1 MRIGFAGNLSKNG
14 VAAQRDA
21 LAESARR
28 RGHDCALYDDVES
41 LERTACPPEIL
52 TVIGGDGTLL
62 RFARTAAVLDIPI
75 LGVNQ
80 GRIGFLS
87 EASAEEFPMALD
99 RLNEGNCT
107 VERRMMLSGSV
118 NGGKA
123 APCLNDI
130 LVFKRSFSG
139 TVEIEMT
146 VNGMRVAHVFGDGI
160 IAATPTGSTA
170 YSLSAGG
177 PVAAPGMQCTVV
189 TPVCSHTLHVRPI
202 VSDPLDVWEFRLLG
216 EGFVAAD
223 GVKVADV
230 DRGDRVTVTRAK
242 ETVGFIRFS
251 EKNVFELIEPKLS

>member
-1 MRIGFAGNLSKNG
+1 MRIGFAANLSKNG
-14 VAAQRDA
+14 VAAYLDA
-21 LAESARR
+21 LAESARQ
-28 RGHDCALYDDVES
+28 RGHVCTLYDDAQS
-41 LERTACPPEIL
+41 LDCADCPPEIL

-62 RFARTAAVLDIPI
+62 RYARSAGALNIPI

-87 EASAEEFPMALD
+87 EVLVEEFPAALD
-99 RLNEGNCT
+99 RLESGDYAL
-107 VERRMMLSGSV
+107 EHRMMLSGSV
-118 NGGKA
+118 NGGKPV
-123 APCLNDI
+123 PCLNDI

-139 TVEIEMT
+139 TAEIEMF
-146 VNGMRVAHVFGDGI
+146 VNGMRVADVFCDGI

-177 PVAAPGMQCTVV
+177 PVTAPGMQCTVI

-202 VSDPLDVWEFRLLG
+202 VSDPSDVWEFRLRG

-223 GVKVADV
+223 GMKVADV
-230 DRGDRVTVTRAK
+230 ERDDRVRVTRAK

-251 EKNVFELIEPKLS
+251 DKNVFELIENKLS